1 MPEFRHGPDSKLDK
15 RLHLYRPDL
24 ADASLRGRIEAQ
36 RFVEGKSAQVISP
49 LISLRRQPSETSMQ
63 LTQVL
68 LGETLKVFDEKDGW
82 AWVKLDRDGYVG
94 HVAAAAL
101 SATVATMT
109 HEVSTPSTLAY
120 PKPDLKTQ
128 PATVVPMLSRLAAV
142 GEEKD
147 FMKLARGDFVHKR
160 HLRPID
166 TGMGDYVDVAER
178 FLFAPYYWGG
188 KTIHGL
194 DCSGLVQ
201 VALQSV
207 GWPCLRDSDMQEE
220 TLGTVLATGEKL
232 QRGDLVFWEGH
243 VGIMADAES
252 LLHANA
258 FHMMV
263 AIEPLKVAVER
274 IATTGKPVTKV
285 RRL

>member
-1 MPEFRHGPDSKLDK
+1 MTDTRSSLDK
-15 RLHLYRPDL
+15 RLNAYRPEL
-24 ADASLRGRIEAQ
+24 ADISLRGRIDAS
-36 RFVEGKSAQVISP
+36 RFAAGRPAQVASP
-49 LISLRRQPSETSMQ
+49 LLSLRRQPAETSMQ

-68 LGETLKVFDEKDGW
+68 LGETVQVFDEKDGW

-101 SATVATMT
+101 SATLTPMT
-109 HEVSTPSTLAY
+109 HEVATPSTLAY

-128 PATVVPMLSRLAAV
+128 PATVLPMLSRVAMA

-147 FMKLARGDFVHKR
+147 YAALALGRFVYKR
-160 HLRPID
+160 HLRPVD
-166 TGMGDYVDVAER
+166 TGMGDYVAVAER

-201 VALQSV
+201 VALHAV
-207 GWPCLRDSDMQEE
+207 GQPCLRDSDMQEA
-220 TLGTVLATGEKL
+220 TLGDVLKPGEKL
-232 QRGDLVFWEGH
+232 RRGDLVFWEGH
-243 VGIMADAES
+243 VGIMADSES
-252 LLHANA
+252 LLHANG

-263 AIEPLKVAVER
+263 ALEPLALATER
-274 IATTGKPVTKV
+274 IGKTGKQVTTV